1 MVNWILRWIIS
12 GIALAIVANIPGLGI
27 SYNHDPVV
35 LIKVTLVIG
44 LINSF
49 IRPILGFLT
58 APLNCMTFGL
68 FGLIL
73 NAFLFLA
80 VHFIVEDF
88 TVSLPWGA
96 LLGPILMGIVSG
108 ILNHFLIDEK
118 KKDN

>member
-1 MVNWILRWIIS
+1 MVNWLLRWIIS
-12 GIALAIVANIPGLGI
+12 GVALAIVANIPGLGI

-49 IRPILGFLT
+49 LRPILGLLT

-68 FGLIL
+68 FGQIL
-73 NAFLFLA
+73 NALLFFA

-88 TVSLPWGA
+88 HVSLPWGA
-96 LLGPILMGIVSG
+96 LFGPILIGIISG
-108 ILNHFLIDEK
+108 MLNHFLIDDK
-118 KKDN
+118 KKDT